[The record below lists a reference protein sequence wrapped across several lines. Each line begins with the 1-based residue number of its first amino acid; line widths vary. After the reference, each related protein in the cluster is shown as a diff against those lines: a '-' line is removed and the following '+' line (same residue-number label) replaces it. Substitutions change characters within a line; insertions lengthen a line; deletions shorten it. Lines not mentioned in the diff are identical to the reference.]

1 VDGEVVNSE
10 KSYHH
15 AEHHVPQHVLG
26 VFIGDTTRD
35 RRDGLTLGLEYE
47 YRVSDLVGIGATVEH
62 VAGDFDTDVVVLPVA
77 LHSGP
82 WKVYAGPGLE
92 KSEEGEEPLLRIG
105 AEYGFHMGDF
115 EISPQVDLDFVE
127 DEALFVIGVVFAYT
141 F

>member
-1 VDGEVVNSE
+1 MS
-10 KSYHH
+10 
-15 AEHHVPQHVLG
+15 
-26 VFIGDTTRD
+26 
-35 RRDGLTLGLEYE
+35 
-47 YRVSDLVGIGATVEH
+47 
-62 VAGDFDTDVVVLPVA
+62 
-77 LHSGP
+77 
-82 WKVYAGPGLE
+82 GPGLE